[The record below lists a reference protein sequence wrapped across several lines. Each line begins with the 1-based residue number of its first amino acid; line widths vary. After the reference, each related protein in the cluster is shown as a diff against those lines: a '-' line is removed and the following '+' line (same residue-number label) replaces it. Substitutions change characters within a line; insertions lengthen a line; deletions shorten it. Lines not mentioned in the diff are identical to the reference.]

1 MIVPVIVRVVN
12 DWEARRF
19 TVCTEPVIVT
29 VLVPGVSVLPAPDVF
44 QDPLTVQAPVSV
56 IVPEAPP
63 VIVTFVNVHAEA
75 PAARVP
81 PFGTTR
87 FEPPVM
93 LNPPVVSVPATVS
106 EFDTSMAVDSV
117 IVPETARL

>member
-1 MIVPVIVRVVN
+1 MVLVIVRVVN

-19 TVCTEPVIVT
+19 TVCAEPVIVT

-81 PFGTTR
+81 LFGTTR
-87 FEPPVM
+87 IAPPVW
-93 LNPPVVSVPATVS
+93 LNPLEVCVLAIVR
-106 EFDTSMAVDSV
+106 EF
-117 IVPETARL
+117 